1 MTLHVQFN
9 PLRLEDLTQCVEQ
22 RKSEGYRCVQ
32 MLCTNTDE
40 GIDMQ
45 YTFMKNDTLENYTIR
60 GVTKDMSVPSI
71 TNQYLSAFVFENE
84 AHDLFGVNI
93 VGNLL
98 DFGGNF
104 YAIAEKEPMTF
115 ISPEQKAA
123 KEKAAKIAAAKAA
136 KAAQTTKVKNEEAFS
151 EVKEGKEGEQSE

>member
-1 MTLHVQFN
+1 MSLCIEFK
-9 PLRLEDLTQCVEQ
+9 PLKLEDLIACTKQHKEA
-22 RKSEGYRCVQ
+22 GYRCVQ
-32 MLCTNTDE
+32 MLCINTDD

-45 YTFMKNDTLENYTIR
+45 YSFMKDETLENYTIKA
-60 GVTKDMSVPSI
+60 VTKDMTVPSI
-71 TNQYLSAFVFENE
+71 TEYYLSAFVFENE

-115 ISPEQKAA
+115 ISPEQKEA
-123 KEKAAKIAAAKAA
+123 KQKAAKIAAAKAA
-136 KAAQTTKVKNEEAFS
+136 KAAKLAQAKVEEEAS
-151 EVKEGKEGEQSE
+151 TSKSTPEKEGE